1 MGSTTT
7 LFFSLLHD
15 LHPTPFIYYLFLST
29 STFFLG
35 FVAHR
40 LPSYTFEY
48 PESVTTAQI
57 LALHFG
63 LAFNF
68 VADIEWI
75 RLEVL
80 PKGDTFLYPELIN
93 APFEHSYR
101 EWVKSQ
107 PPHLPLIRDTKRF
120 LKVYLMC
127 YRWSLCFYAANYCF
141 NQMTCYALGTGKD
154 AYHTMWGFEVLY
166 NTVGYFMSKTV
177 GFWLLRP
184 VRLENA
190 FVFSEIAQWME

>member
-1 MGSTTT
+1 LSLRSNITQKWDPPPHYPPSYDAYRSPTTQSTSSAITST
-7 LFFSLLHD
+7 PGFYILVTISAYVIYTCSFSVLFAALFFSLRD

-35 FVAHR
+35 FVAYR

-75 RLEVL
+75 RLGVL

-120 LKVYLMC
+120 LEVYLMC
-127 YRWSLCFYAANYCF
+127 Y
-141 NQMTCYALGTGKD
+141 
-154 AYHTMWGFEVLY
+154 
-166 NTVGYFMSKTV
+166 
-177 GFWLLRP
+177 
-184 VRLENA
+184 
-190 FVFSEIAQWME
+190 